1 MIFPSRMKKP
11 QKKKGYALSLV
22 LKVRVFWNLEMAYI
36 LAYTDCILITPLFH
50 LKVKRISF
58 SVLIINVFNRR
69 RQALSLISESV
80 LCLCTCCVT
89 THFTINFL
97 IHVCLSDSPAWPEGR
112 DCTARARGSHN
123 ARKAFWGNPETEV
136 SVPKREKNLSK
147 GIWWKDTGNGSTG
160 LTGEYWCKLLNRCT
174 LVVQRV
180 ET

>member
-1 MIFPSRMKKP
+1 MRRNLKRRKVTHL
-11 QKKKGYALSLV
+11 ALSWKWEFFGTWKWPTYWPTLTIF
-22 LKVRVFWNLEMAYI
+22 LSRPSSMWKLNE
-36 LAYTDCILITPLFH
+36 LASQCW
-50 LKVKRISF
+50 
-58 SVLIINVFNRR
+58 
-69 RQALSLISESV
+69 LSMHSTLAGKLYLLTLSQFCCV
-80 LCLCTCCVT
+80 CTCSVT
-89 THFTINFL
+89 AHFTINFL

-112 DCTARARGSHN
+112 DCTARAGGSHN

-160 LTGEYWCKLLNRCT
+160 LTGEYLCKLLNRCT

>member
-11 QKKKGYALSLV
+11 QKRKGDALSLV
-22 LKVRVFWNLEMAYI
+22 LKVRVFWNLVMAYI
-36 LAYTDCILITPLFH
+36 LAHTDCILITPLFH
-50 LKVKRISF
+50 PKVKRISF
-58 SVLIINVFNRR
+58 SVLIINAFNPR
-69 RQALSLISESV
+69 RQALSLNSESV
-80 LCLCTCCVT
+80 CCICACSVT
-89 THFTINFL
+89 AHFSINFL
-97 IHVCLSDSPAWPEGR
+97 IYVCLSDSPAWPEGR
-112 DCTARARGSHN
+112 DCTARAGGSHN

-160 LTGEYWCKLLNRCT
+160 LTGEYCLNRCT